1 MTDAVST
8 VSTTTQIPLGVSA
21 PAPSDRPKARGKVA
35 LLEEHL
41 VTAQRLAEALSTR
54 IATLEAE
61 NAELKAAL
69 QAAETCSVVVT
80 CSKRTIEVAA
90 VTNSNPEGV
99 ALLERLDNGL
109 RQNEAK
115 LHAQGTGFAIVND
128 VPVNQLFHSPL

>member
-1 MTDAVST
+1 MADTVST
-8 VSTTTQIPLGVSA
+8 VSTTTHIPLGA
-21 PAPSDRPKARGKVA
+21 AAAAPSEKPKVRGKVA

-54 IATLEAE
+54 IVALEAE

-69 QAAETCSVVVT
+69 QAGDTCSVVVT
-80 CSKRTIEVAA
+80 CSKHTIDVAA

-115 LHAQGTGFAIVND
+115 LHARGLGFAIVND
-128 VPVNQLFHSPL
+128 VPINQLFHSPL